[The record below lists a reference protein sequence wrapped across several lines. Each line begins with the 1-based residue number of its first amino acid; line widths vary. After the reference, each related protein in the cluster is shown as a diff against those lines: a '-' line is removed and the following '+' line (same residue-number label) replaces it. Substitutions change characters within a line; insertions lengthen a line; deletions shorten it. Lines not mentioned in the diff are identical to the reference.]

1 MVSLRTWSTHGGFS
15 TSMLVYRRV
24 MLDIQ
29 FGFAVCW
36 WFGFLFPMGNSLGL
50 GIFVGNMGNV
60 LGVTSHHSSQTHGVS
75 RARNGMFY
83 HGSCGASPTPSQV
96 HWVNL
101 DLRTEP
107 VLKSVAMDIN
117 GKIIVYNSPAAKND
131 VAVVCLVSK
140 IHHERFAQWPPP
152 MVQQLQG
159 HLSEGQ
165 WWTRRPGDGLVSSQE
180 IHGSQ
185 PQSTIKIRYSWRSKR
200 ISWS

>member
-1 MVSLRTWSTHGGFS
+1 MVSLWKWSTHGGFS

-24 MLDIQ
+24 MLNVNIQ

-36 WFGFLFPMGNSLGL
+36 WFGLLFPMGNSLGL
-50 GIFVGNMGNV
+50 GIFVGNMGHV
-60 LGVTSHHSSQTHGVS
+60 LGVTSHHSSQTHRVS
-75 RARNGMFY
+75 MGRNGMFY
-83 HGSCGASPTPSQV
+83 HGSFGASPTPSQV

-117 GKIIVYNSPAAKND
+117 GKISNSPAAKKRCSF
-131 VAVVCLVSK
+131 CLVSK

-185 PQSTIKIRYSWRSKR
+185 PQSTIKIIYSWRSKR
-200 ISWS
+200 VSWS